1 MTTNLA
7 FTRLQPLHLRL
18 SSFCVQAEL
27 YREIIALGGKIR
39 QHVSY
44 CCFNTCIVLAFA
56 LPQSR
61 LNSSKN
67 CFPIS
72 SLSQSFISQIFPN
85 CWKQMT
91 ANLCRDWK
99 LNRHQISNKF
109 KKVDPRLKE
118 QTISKKII
126 KGSQWNSWIA
136 NGSCV
141 FCMFCFVPEF
151 LSNLS
156 ELTVNDQL
164 VE

>member
-72 SLSQSFISQIFPN
+72 SLSQSFISDIPQLLKANDSKFMQRLEIKQTSNQQQI
-85 CWKQMT
+85 Q
-91 ANLCRDWK
+91 
-99 LNRHQISNKF
+99 
-109 KKVDPRLKE
+109 E
-118 QTISKKII
+118 
-126 KGSQWNSWIA
+126 G
-136 NGSCV
+136 
-141 FCMFCFVPEF
+141 
-151 LSNLS
+151 
-156 ELTVNDQL
+156 
-164 VE
+164 